1 MIYLPI
7 RSLFVEFRSLDDN
20 LRIALGIIAGLLGVS
35 MLILFGTCAWLRF
48 RQKRR
53 RVAAKKTPSNSSTSS
68 LYISPIQQ
76 PMKLPSIHASNSN
89 YPTVYRTNSFRRAV
103 LSGNQFPYL
112 IERVSTKP
120 DLYPNETSSWFT
132 ETFNGFE
139 YIMPSTSN
147 DMEKSNH
154 IYQIILPPTPVLTHA
169 V

>member
-1 MIYLPI
+1 M
-7 RSLFVEFRSLDDN
+7 DDN
-20 LRIALGIIAGLLGVS
+20 LRIALAVIAGLLGVS
-35 MLILFGTCAWLRF
+35 VLILLGTFAWLRF

-53 RVAAKKTPSNSSTSS
+53 RIAARKTPSTSSTSS

-76 PMKLPSIHASNSN
+76 TSSKFPPLHSSNST
-89 YPTVYRTNSFRRAV
+89 YPIFYRTNSFRRAV

-120 DLYPNETSSWFT
+120 DDINNWFADT
-132 ETFNGFE
+132 LNGFE
-139 YIMPSTSN
+139 YVTPRSSGN